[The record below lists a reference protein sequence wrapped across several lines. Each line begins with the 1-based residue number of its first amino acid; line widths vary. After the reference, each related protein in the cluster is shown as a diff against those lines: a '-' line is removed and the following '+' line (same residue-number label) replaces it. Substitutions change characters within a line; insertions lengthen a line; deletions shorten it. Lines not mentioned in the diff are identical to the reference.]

1 MPRLWMIRLGKFGE
15 QEAHALETGE
25 LMTGWNMPDI
35 SDADTRAAI
44 LPALGTAYPD
54 VKPGTLR
61 NWSVQLNQLK
71 NTA

>member
-44 LPALGTAYPD
+44 LPGRPCAG
-54 VKPGTLR
+54 R
-61 NWSVQLNQLK
+61 
-71 NTA
+71 